1 MSNIHPK
8 YTPQIYTPPMKI
20 KQLQERYQLKT
31 RQSIYNWCEA
41 LKINLEKDSNGHSYA
56 TPEQIELLDQL
67 AEHLRSPGATL
78 SNFTPVSITSI
89 DTLIDTPIDTDYQ
102 PIDTPLS
109 GDIVSAITE
118 VKLAISQL
126 TSKLPSDPL
135 QYMRTL
141 EEARE
146 SEWLLTT
153 KELQQLI
160 GVKPKTKKGQ
170 DRYKRGCWVFIKS
183 GKIGSQ
189 TAWLITKENKSDS
202 YKF

>member
-1 MSNIHPK
+1 
-8 YTPQIYTPPMKI
+8 MKI
-20 KQLQERYQLKT
+20 KELQERYQLKT

-41 LKINLEKDSNGHSYA
+41 LKITLAKDSNNHSYA

-78 SNFTPVSITSI
+78 RNFTPVSITSI
-89 DTLIDTPIDTDYQ
+89 DTQIDTQIDTNYQ

-109 GDIVSAITE
+109 RDIVEAVTEGAASLSAEI
-118 VKLAISQL
+118 KQAISQL
-126 TSKLPSDPL
+126 ASKLPSDPL
-135 QYMRTL
+135 WYMRTL

-170 DRYKRGCWVFIKS
+170 NTYKRGSWVFIKS

-189 TAWLITKENKSDS
+189 TAWRVTKENKSDS
-202 YKF
+202 YKV